1 MKHRLIDTLGRIGK
15 LPHVEQLP
23 DGTEVLV
30 LSHGGRVLG
39 LFAPGNE
46 ENFFWTNTA
55 LQNVDS
61 AAAFFAGD
69 QWHNSGGDRTWLA
82 PEVDFFFPNFPKTDV
97 YWQPRQLDP
106 GQWQPTSD
114 LDGKRWV
121 NRLTCSLSRSKAQ
134 IELRM
139 TKSIAPAPNP
149 LRHEECW
156 RELAG
161 VQYAG
166 YSLQTTL
173 ELLDAEIPAS
183 ATVGLWN
190 LLQLPHGGELLV
202 PTYSKTEPRILFGT
216 IPGNHLRSERPLVR
230 YTMQAPGEQKI
241 GIRAAAVAGRIG
253 YRHPA
258 DHGLWDLVVRNVF
271 VNPSGIYVDVP
282 WNDLDDQ
289 AYAVQACN
297 IHSGLGSFSELEHHT
312 PAIGHGTG
320 RTRCEDLAQ
329 TWAFRGSQTDIERI
343 ATALLSAPE

>member
-39 LFAPGNE
+39 LFAPGHE
-46 ENFFWTNTA
+46 ENFLWTNTA
-55 LQNVDS
+55 LRNVDS

-166 YSLQTTL
+166 YSLQTML
-173 ELLDAEIPAS
+173 ELLDAEIPIS

-202 PTYSKTEPRILFGT
+202 PTYGNTEPRILFGT
-216 IPGNHLRSERPLVR
+216 IPGNHLSSERSLVR
-230 YTMQAPGEQKI
+230 YKMQCRRAEDRHSSGSRSRPDRLPLPGRS
-241 GIRAAAVAGRIG
+241 GSLG
-253 YRHPA
+253 
-258 DHGLWDLVVRNVF
+258 LVVRNVF

-282 WNDLDDQ
+282 WDNLEDKS
-289 AYAVQACN
+289 YAVQACN

-329 TWAFRGSQTDIERI
+329 TWAFRGSQADIERI
-343 ATALLSAPE
+343 AAILLSEPE